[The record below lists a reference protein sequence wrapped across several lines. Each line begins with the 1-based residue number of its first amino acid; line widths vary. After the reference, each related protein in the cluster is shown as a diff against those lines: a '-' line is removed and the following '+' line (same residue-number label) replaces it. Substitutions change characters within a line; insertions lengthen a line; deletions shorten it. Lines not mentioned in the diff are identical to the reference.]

1 MINTGQKVVRFISLF
16 EAQRIAKG
24 NKRLR
29 YYRDLDSDSNQH
41 LLVSN
46 VCAKSILLEKQV

>member
-1 MINTGQKVVRFISLF
+1 MINTDQKVVRFIWLF
-16 EAQRIAKG
+16 EPQRIAKG

-46 VCAKSILLEKQV
+46 VCAKSILWEKQV

>member
-1 MINTGQKVVRFISLF
+1 MINADQKVVRFIWLF

-46 VCAKSILLEKQV
+46 VCAKSILWEKQV